1 MEMIANMSHESCC
14 IYFGGLLLYNAST
27 ESSTAV
33 NISRTSW
40 GAHEWRSHGAE
51 AQLSGDGE
59 WETHPV
65 LTIWGFPEMVVPPK
79 SSILIGFSIINHP
92 FWGTTIFG
100 NTHDYIELLLP
111 LKNVWKGKHF
121 FPFLKWSIFP
131 LDMFKILGVYHYT
144 VGTPQFFWGGCIK
157 LHQRDM
163 LCFIGDWNGFIN
175 VGSSN
180 VAWNLGVV
188 ELLNMTCI
196 DIFRWLEI
204 WSLRIFGY
212 VSCALGMQWMVT
224 GYKSW
229 IYVLYHH
236 MFCYD
241 LYYSI
246 ELLYTKTICTV
257 KIQERAK
264 VQ

>member
-1 MEMIANMSHESCC
+1 MGNSPRFDYM
-14 IYFGGLLLYNAST
+14 G
-27 ESSTAV
+27 V
-33 NISRTSW
+33 SW
-40 GAHEWRSHGAE
+40 NG
-51 AQLSGDGE
+51 
-59 WETHPV
+59 
-65 LTIWGFPEMVVPPK
+65 
-79 SSILIGFSIINHP
+79 
-92 FWGTTIFG
+92 
-100 NTHDYIELLLP
+100 
-111 LKNVWKGKHF
+111 
-121 FPFLKWSIFP
+121 
-131 LDMFKILGVYHYT
+131 
-144 VGTPQFFWGGCIK
+144 GTPQIIHFNRVFHYKPSILGYHYFWKHPWLYRTAVAPEKCLEGKTFFPLFEVIHFSIGHVQNLGSVSQYCRYPPIFFGGCIK